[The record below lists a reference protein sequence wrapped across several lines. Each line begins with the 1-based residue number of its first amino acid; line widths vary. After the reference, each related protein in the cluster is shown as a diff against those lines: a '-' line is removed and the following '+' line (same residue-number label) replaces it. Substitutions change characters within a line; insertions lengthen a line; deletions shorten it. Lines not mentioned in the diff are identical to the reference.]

1 MNIDDILRLQ
11 EAGYSADEIAKLAP
25 LIKEAPAPKPAPQPK
40 EDPKAEERFTALN
53 DKVDNLIS
61 TIQQLS
67 ITQSDQQSEQK
78 QESLVDIA
86 NSILGGIK

>member
-40 EDPKAEERFTALN
+40 EDPKADERFTALN
-53 DKVDNLIS
+53 DKVDSLIS

-86 NSILGGIK
+86 NSILGGK

>member
-25 LIKEAPAPKPAPQPK
+25 LIKEAPAPARVVQK
-40 EDPKAEERFTALN
+40 EDPKADERFTALN

-61 TIQQLS
+61 SIQQLS
-67 ITQSDQQSEQK
+67 IKTSDQQPEPK
-78 QESLVDIA
+78 PDTLVDIA
-86 NSILGGIK
+86 NTILGGK

>member
-25 LIKEAPAPKPAPQPK
+25 LIKEAPAAKPAPQPK
-40 EDPKAEERFTALN
+40 EDPKADERFTALN
-53 DKVDNLIS
+53 DKVDNLIN

-67 ITQSDQQSEQK
+67 IKQSDQKSEQ
-78 QESLVDIA
+78 QQDSLIDIA
-86 NSILGGIK
+86 NTILGGK

>member
-25 LIKEAPAPKPAPQPK
+25 LIKEAPAPKPAVQPK
-40 EDPKAEERFTALN
+40 EDPKADERFTALN

-67 ITQSDQQSEQK
+67 IKQSDQKSEQ
-78 QESLVDIA
+78 QQDSLIDIA
-86 NSILGGIK
+86 NTILGGK

>member
-25 LIKEAPAPKPAPQPK
+25 LIKEAPAQKPAPQPK
-40 EDPKAEERFTALN
+40 EDPKADERFTALN
-53 DKVDNLIS
+53 DKVDNLIN

-67 ITQSDQQSEQK
+67 IKQSDQKSEQ
-78 QESLVDIA
+78 QQDSLIDIA
-86 NSILGGIK
+86 NTILGGK

>member
-40 EDPKAEERFTALN
+40 EDPKADERFTALN

-67 ITQSDQQSEQK
+67 IKQSDQKPADEQA
-78 QESLVDIA
+78 SLIDIA
-86 NSILGGIK
+86 NTILGGK

>member
-25 LIKEAPAPKPAPQPK
+25 LIKEAPAPAKVVQK
-40 EDPKAEERFTALN
+40 EDPKADERFTALN

-67 ITQSDQQSEQK
+67 IKQSDQKSEQ
-78 QESLVDIA
+78 QQDSLIDIA
-86 NSILGGIK
+86 NTILGGK

>member
-40 EDPKAEERFTALN
+40 DDPKADERFTALN

-61 TIQQLS
+61 TIQQLT
-67 ITQSDQQSEQK
+67 IKQSDQPPEQ
-78 QESLVDIA
+78 QDSLIDIA
-86 NSILGGIK
+86 NTILGGMK